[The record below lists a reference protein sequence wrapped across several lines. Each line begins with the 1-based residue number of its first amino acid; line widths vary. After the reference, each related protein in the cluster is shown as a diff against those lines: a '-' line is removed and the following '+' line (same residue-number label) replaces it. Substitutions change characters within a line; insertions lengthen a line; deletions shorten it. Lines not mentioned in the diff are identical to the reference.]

1 MRKNQE
7 IQNELQELSPE
18 LAKIPFTQAY
28 EAPEGYFEELPISLL
43 KSLETESTSDLPED
57 YFEELPSQI
66 LSKIKN
72 EAPVVS
78 IHKKYFYLKI
88 AAAAV
93 VIGILGLGIVYFL
106 NHKKNE
112 PSPAYV
118 KNIDST
124 EYYATLNNG
133 NIDAEINN
141 LNEDDLISFLEE
153 NGHDVNAALIASLDE
168 DNTEFGNHTTETQ
181 ANEVIN
187 ELSLPTTST
196 NNK

>member
-7 IQNELQELSPE
+7 IQNELHELSPA
-18 LAKIPFTQAY
+18 LAKISFTQTY
-28 EAPEGYFEELPISLL
+28 SAPEGYFEEIPISVL
-43 KSLETESTSDLPED
+43 KNVEDSSIYELPED
-57 YFEELPSQI
+57 YFEELPNQI

-72 EAPVVS
+72 DSPVVS
-78 IHKKYFYLKI
+78 IHKKYFYVKI

-124 EYYATLNNG
+124 EYYATLNKG

-141 LNEDDLISFLEE
+141 LNEEDLISFLEE

-181 ANEVIN
+181 ANEMIN
-187 ELSLPTTST
+187 ELSLPATST